1 MSWSRLCGADD
12 VSIFKLEGKR
22 LPAVAHRGPLNYIAG
37 YVTPAVRGTVSGLCV
52 LERRPVHVADLQAA
66 KERFP
71 EGSAIARELGHRT
84 IVAVPLLRE
93 GAPLGAIVL
102 RRSRVEPFTDKQI
115 ELVTTFA
122 DQAVIAI
129 ENARL
134 FKEVQARTRDL
145 TESLEQQTAMSEI
158 LSVIS
163 SSPGELQ
170 PVFEATLRNA
180 VRICGAKFGQLFS
193 FNGKEFRVVATRD
206 VPRAFLERRPSI
218 PADPRVP
225 LGRVASTKQVV
236 RLPISPWNRGTSSVF
251 HRSWL
256 SPILVVPGRYSSY
269 RCSKRPHS
277 WGPLASSAR
286 RCVLSQASRLT
297 WSRVLPTKR

>member
-52 LERRPVHVADLQAA
+52 LERRPVHVTDLQA
-66 KERFP
+66 ETGRFP
-71 EGSAIARELGHRT
+71 EGSAIAREFGHRT

-180 VRICGAKFGQLFS
+180 VRICGAKFGQLFL
-193 FNGKEFRVVATRD
+193 FNGNEFRVVATRD
-206 VPRAFLERRPSI
+206 VPRAWAEFLERRPSI

-225 LGRVASTKQVV
+225 LGSVASTKQVV
-236 RLPISPWNRGTSSVF
+236 QIADITTEQAYIDGFPP
-251 HRSWL
+251 
-256 SPILVVPGRYSSY
+256 LV
-269 RCSKRPHS
+269 
-277 WGPLASSAR
+277 
-286 RCVLSQASRLT
+286 
-297 WSRVLPTKR
+297 